1 MSASCGQV
9 HEGSLMRAE
18 EIRAALAKKFA
29 APEYALFFEV
39 GDATGG
45 RARRWADALAM
56 GLWPS
61 RGLAL
66 QGFEIKVSRSDLTS
80 ELKNPAK
87 AESIARYCR
96 YWWLATPPGLVRE
109 GELPEGWGLYEAHPN
124 GLRCIKQAPTFT
136 EQSITPEFLA
146 AILRRACETDRKIES
161 AALAKAMDRDEQRT
175 RERINAAVDQRTYDL
190 KNRTEAAERSL
201 KAIYDACGL
210 SPHDVGRLFG
220 DGGFSAAVGM
230 VHRLG
235 VAKAYGGVHDLART
249 MRPLLA
255 AIDGMAPVE
264 VENEA
269 A

>member
-1 MSASCGQV
+1 MKAQD
-9 HEGSLMRAE
+9 
-18 EIRAALAKKFA
+18 IRDALSRKFC

-66 QGFEIKVSRSDLTS
+66 QGFEIKVSRSDLKS

-96 YWWLATPPGLVRE
+96 YWWLATPPGLVKDD
-109 GELPEGWGLYEAHPN
+109 ELPDGWGLYEVHPQ
-124 GLRCIKQAPTFT
+124 GLRVVKAAPVLS
-136 EQSITPEFLA
+136 EQPISPEFLA
-146 AILRRACETDRKIES
+146 AILRRASEADRQLDQVAIN
-161 AALAKAMDRDEQRT
+161 KAIDRNEQRT
-175 RERINAAVDQRTYDL
+175 RDRIEAEVQSRLYSLNS
-190 KNRTEAAERSL
+190 RTEASEGKL
-201 KAIYDACGL
+201 KAIYEACGL
-210 SPHDVGRLFG
+210 APEEVSRLFY
-220 DGGFSAAVGM
+220 DGGFAAAVGL

-235 VAKAYGGVHDLART
+235 VAQAYGGLKDI
-249 MRPLLA
+249 A
-255 AIDGMAPVE
+255 AKLKPMAEAVE
-264 VENEA
+264 RLFPNEPA